1 MKTFLF
7 IIGKVLTG
15 ILVGAIVALLIS
27 LARLQMLP
35 ILLIVAIGL
44 VLAGAA
50 ACVLIMTW
58 SGKGKIKMPAGCVLA
73 VVLAVAL
80 VIGTVYVSKTLDTLR
95 EISNV
100 QTELVH
106 VGIYVRS
113 DDKNDYN
120 DVATTC
126 RHGILRQL
134 DRESTDLAIGQIN
147 KQLGTSLSCKE
158 YDRLPELVNALLNGE
173 VDAIILN
180 QAYLDMLHEMI
191 GFEGIYDRIR
201 ETALKQVEVEIEQEQ
216 EKEEDAQ
223 AVKLA
228 PFVIYI
234 SGIDTRGSISN
245 RSRSDVNILAAVNPT
260 TRKIVL
266 ISTPRD
272 YYVPLS
278 ISNGVPDKLTHAG
291 IYGVNVSMDTLGM
304 LYDVDMNYYFRVNF
318 SGFEKIIDALGGVT
332 VNSDY
337 NFRADEYYYQKGKN
351 KLGGKAALAFCRERY
366 AFSAGDRQRGKH
378 QMEVIRAVI
387 DKAMSPALLQNY
399 TKILDAVKGSFETSM
414 PVELMAAL
422 VADQLKNGGTWEIE
436 NYSVDGTG
444 DRQLTYSMS
453 QKLYVMQPNMET
465 VEHAKSLIQG
475 VLNKK
480 TATP

>member
-7 IIGKVLTG
+7 VIGKALTG
-15 ILVGAIVALLIS
+15 ILIGSIVALLIS

-35 ILLIVAIGL
+35 VLLIVAIGL

-58 SGKGKIKMPAGCVLA
+58 SGRGKIKMIAGCALA
-73 VVLAVAL
+73 VVLTAVL
-80 VIGTVYVSKTLDTLR
+80 VVGTVYVSKTLDTLR
-95 EISNV
+95 KISDV

-120 DVATTC
+120 EVAATYDY
-126 RHGILRQL
+126 GILRDL
-134 DRESTDLAIGQIN
+134 DRESTDLAMKQLN
-147 KQLGTSLSCKE
+147 KQLGTTFAYEE
-158 YDRLPELVNALLNGE
+158 YDRLTELVNALLDGKI
-173 VDAIILN
+173 DAIILN
-180 QAYLDMLHEMI
+180 QAYLDVLQEMI
-191 GFEGIYDRIR
+191 GFEDIYDRIR
-201 ETALKQVEVEIEQEQ
+201 ETELKKVEVEIEQD
-216 EKEEDAQ
+216 KEDDTQ
-223 AVKLA
+223 AAKLV
-228 PFVIYI
+228 PFVMYI

-245 RSRSDVNILAAVNPT
+245 RSRSDVNILAAVNPN

-304 LYDVDMNYYFRVNF
+304 LYGIDMNYYFRVNF

-332 VNSDY
+332 VNSNY
-337 NFRADEYYYQKGKN
+337 NFRTGEYYYQKGEN
-351 KLGGKAALAFCRERY
+351 ELNGKAALAFCRERY

-399 TKILDAVKGSFETSM
+399 TKILEAVEGSFETSM

-422 VADQLKNGGTWEIE
+422 VSHQLKNGGTWEVE
-436 NYSVDGTG
+436 SYSVDGTG

-465 VEHAKSLIQG
+465 VEKAKALIQG